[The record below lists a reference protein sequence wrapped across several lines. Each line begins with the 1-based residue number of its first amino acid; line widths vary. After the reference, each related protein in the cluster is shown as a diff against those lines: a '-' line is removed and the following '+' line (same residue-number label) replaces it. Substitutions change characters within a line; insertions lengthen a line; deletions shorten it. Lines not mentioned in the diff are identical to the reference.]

1 MDTGYGAAPENVDL
15 LVVGGGINGTG
26 IARDAAGRGLS
37 VFLAEQGDLAEATSS
52 SSTKLIH
59 GGLRYLEYYDFRLVR
74 EALKERE
81 RLIRLAPH
89 IIWPLRF
96 VLPHENAVRPAWMIR
111 AGLFLYDHIGGRR
124 SLPGSRGVKFGPG
137 EQLGSALKPRVAR
150 GFVYSD
156 AWVEDA
162 RLVALNA
169 RDAADRGARIRTR
182 TRLVGARREGAL
194 WRAEL
199 EDVRT
204 GRRFAVSARA
214 AVNAAGPWVGDLL
227 HNRLQVRNDKNVRM
241 VKGSH
246 IVVPRLYEGE
256 HAYILQNADKRIVFA
271 IPYEHQFTLIGTT
284 DVPVEKLDG
293 PPKISEEETQ
303 YLCDSVNQ
311 YFTNT
316 VMPEDVVWSYSGVRP
331 LYDDAAKNASAVT
344 RDYVLDIDQPNGAAP
359 VLSVFGGKITTYRK
373 LAEHALHKLVPAIE
387 GAPQAWRKA
396 WTQTEPL
403 PGGDIPNAHFDTLL
417 NEIRARA
424 PFLGDDLA
432 LRLGRAY
439 GTRIWTILKD
449 ATSMAD
455 LGESFGGGLT
465 QAEID
470 YLIDFEWAEQADDVL
485 WRRSKLGLHMSQ
497 QERERVAVYMRSRIE
512 ARTEHAA

>member
-1 MDTGYGAAPENVDL
+1 
-15 LVVGGGINGTG
+15 
-26 IARDAAGRGLS
+26 
-37 VFLAEQGDLAEATSS
+37 
-52 SSTKLIH
+52 
-59 GGLRYLEYYDFRLVR
+59 
-74 EALKERE
+74 
-81 RLIRLAPH
+81 
-89 IIWPLRF
+89 
-96 VLPHENAVRPAWMIR
+96 
-111 AGLFLYDHIGGRR
+111 
-124 SLPGSRGVKFGPG
+124 
-137 EQLGSALKPRVAR
+137 
-150 GFVYSD
+150 
-156 AWVEDA
+156 
-162 RLVALNA
+162 
-169 RDAADRGARIRTR
+169 
-182 TRLVGARREGAL
+182 
-194 WRAEL
+194 
-199 EDVRT
+199 
-204 GRRFAVSARA
+204 
-214 AVNAAGPWVGDLL
+214 VGDLL